1 MIGIGYNDASKLY
14 WIKKACTEH
23 KEIQNVVI
31 FSPPQFSLGAQA
43 VEEDTGCK
51 CTEYTYADIIMY
63 RVFYPLLEVID
74 DSYLIVVNECMRT
87 QNRNDLTYNCLNHYL
102 NQTCHRMIFEYFP
115 MVDRIEDVLILLDRE
130 HPNRYK
136 GRGYDHDMLSE
147 ADLKVAPHRYML
159 RQIAVALP
167 DRAAEKYEAEK
178 DKLFDALGNG
188 DPDNVPRRL
197 HVWCGRYKR
206 VYVDEHPDVQFV
218 ARNARFARPNV
229 ATYANATDGRAR
241 VLLDIP
247 HRQMILNDYLKRTD
261 ISELA
266 FVTTGLSVDR
276 YYYDRTREW
285 INTLEGWYAQ
295 AGVCT

>member
-14 WIKKACTEH
+14 WIAKACREH
-23 KEIQNVVI
+23 GEIRNIVV
-31 FSPPQFSLGAQA
+31 FSPPQFSLGAKA
-43 VEEDTGCK
+43 VSDMTGVK

-102 NQTCHRMIFEYFP
+102 NQTRHRMIFEHFP
-115 MVDRIEDVLILLDRE
+115 LVDRVEDVMILLDRE

-136 GRGYDHDMLSE
+136 GRGYDPAMLRE
-147 ADLKVAPHRYML
+147 AELKVAPSHYTL
-159 RQIAVALP
+159 KQITVKLP
-167 DRAAEKYEAEK
+167 DGALEKYEAEK
-178 DKLFDALGNG
+178 DKLFDAIGNG

-206 VYVDEHPDVQFV
+206 AYVDAHLDVQFV

-229 ATYANATDGRAR
+229 STYANATDGRAR

-247 HRQMILNDYLKRTD
+247 HRQMALNDYLKQTQ
-261 ISELA
+261 ISEIV
-266 FVTTGLSVDR
+266 FISTGLSVDQ
-276 YYYDRTREW
+276 YYRDRTREW
-285 INTLEGWYAQ
+285 INTLEVWYAQ
-295 AGVCT
+295 AGVCA